1 MSQMRLGVFGG
12 MFDPVHHGHLRP
24 ALEVAEQARLDHV
37 RLLPCAIPPHRD
49 IPSATAEQRRDMLEL
64 AVADY
69 DMFSVD
75 SQELERSGTSYTI
88 DTLESLRA
96 ELPEAMLVLML
107 GEDAFAGLHRWHR
120 WQEIFSLA
128 QVVIMRRPG
137 GTEEFDAA
145 IDQELSARRCP
156 IADLPGKDRGAIAM
170 AEVTPLQISSTLIRH
185 VVGRGED
192 PGFLVP
198 EPVARYLREKRIY

>member
-1 MSQMRLGVFGG
+1 MRLGVFGG

-24 ALEVAEQARLDHV
+24 ALEVCEQAALDHV

-49 IPSATAEQRRDMLEL
+49 IPSATPEQRREMLEL
-64 AVADY
+64 AVAEY
-69 DMFSVD
+69 AVFSVD

-88 DTLESLRA
+88 DTLESLQQ
-96 ELPEAMLVLML
+96 ELPDAMLVLML

-120 WQEIFSLA
+120 WQEIFALA
-128 QVVIMRRPG
+128 QIVIMRRPG

-145 IDQELSARRCP
+145 IDQELAARRCP
-156 IADLPGKDRGAIAM
+156 VGDLPTQGVGAIAM
-170 AEVTPLQISSTLIRH
+170 AQVTPLQISSTQIRH
-185 VVGRGED
+185 VVNRGED

-198 EPVARYLREKRIY
+198 EPVARYLREQRIY